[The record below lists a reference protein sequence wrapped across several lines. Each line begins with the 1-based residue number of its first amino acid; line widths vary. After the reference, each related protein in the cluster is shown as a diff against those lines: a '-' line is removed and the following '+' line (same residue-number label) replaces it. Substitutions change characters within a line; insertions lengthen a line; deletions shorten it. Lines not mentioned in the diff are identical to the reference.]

1 MVQRLGKNVSYLKEV
16 NPLVISI
23 HHPFFKAL
31 LSEME
36 GEMKKRAN
44 EMLKNGFF
52 LYNQKQ
58 HIHASTMH
66 FGPISFDLHPEHD
79 EEKIKLIQQPL
90 LRK

>member
-1 MVQRLGKNVSYLKEV
+1 MK
-16 NPLVISI
+16 
-23 HHPFFKAL
+23 
-31 LSEME
+31 

-66 FGPISFDLHPEHD
+66 FGPISFDLHE
-79 EEKIKLIQQPL
+79 IASSNLQYLIAKRVAGCSVISRIARKCPKNNCLDFCMLASPSKGLSHL
-90 LRK
+90 L